1 MRASTGPSIS
11 EKRRGL
17 SFIAARV
24 FCAACISVALAT
36 LTPGCVAPENDPALT
51 DIQTPWDLT
60 IQLHITGLDDSTDP
74 RVQTSQY
81 VIDPSRRLRV
91 ATGAGAQANYFP
103 GATRVVSVEEFE
115 KLGRF
120 VREAHLEAEP
130 TSPVAEVALT
140 QPLDPPKVSYD
151 VEITAFGRRHRYT
164 TTPQES
170 PPTAELAAMLAQLR
184 GQTISVQRAVVAPT
198 PERANIQIKTKH
210 HNTQTTP

>member
-1 MRASTGPSIS
+1 MRASTGQSIS

-24 FCAACISVALAT
+24 FGAACMGLALVT

-60 IQLHITGLDDSTDP
+60 IQLHITGQDDSTDP

-91 ATGAGAQANYFP
+91 ATGAGAKANYFP

-115 KLGRF
+115 NLGRF

-130 TSPVAEVALT
+130 TSPVAEVAST
-140 QPLDPPKVSYD
+140 QPLDPPTVSYE

-184 GQTISVQRAVVAPT
+184 GQTVSVPRATAAPVV
-198 PERANIQIKTKH
+198 ERSLIPIKPKH
-210 HNTQTTP
+210 HQTQNKQ